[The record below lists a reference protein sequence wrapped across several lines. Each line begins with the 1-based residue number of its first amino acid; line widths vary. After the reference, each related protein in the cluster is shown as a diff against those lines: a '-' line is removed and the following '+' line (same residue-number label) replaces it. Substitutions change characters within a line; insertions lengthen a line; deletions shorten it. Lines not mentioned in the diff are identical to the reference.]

1 MFYLKYGSLF
11 FVIFLGLSFVGI
23 LATGV
28 FGAIIALVVATV
40 IVARKSI
47 KSNMILDEIAKHTL
61 RFFVATVTVF
71 MILFYIAMSLL
82 EGVSLL
88 YGLMFRI

>member
-1 MFYLKYGSLF
+1 
-11 FVIFLGLSFVGI
+11 
-23 LATGV
+23 
-28 FGAIIALVVATV
+28 
-40 IVARKSI
+40 
-47 KSNMILDEIAKHTL
+47 MILDEIAKHTL

-88 YGLMFRI
+88 YGHNVQNIKYKWYCLF

>member
-23 LATGV
+23 LAAGV

-47 KSNMILDEIAKHTL
+47 KSNYDT
-61 RFFVATVTVF
+61 
-71 MILFYIAMSLL
+71 
-82 EGVSLL
+82 
-88 YGLMFRI
+88 